1 MYARNSILRHAYR
14 KSVETS
20 IKMRTTTETNDWWK
34 IPAYGTLVVG
44 LSILTVATFISPGP
58 EDDYFSLSALTS
70 SWSMYMSAYG
80 L

>member
-1 MYARNSILRHAYR
+1 
-14 KSVETS
+14 
-20 IKMRTTTETNDWWK
+20 
-34 IPAYGTLVVG
+34 
-44 LSILTVATFISPGP
+44 VATFISPGP